1 MNDKKKPA
9 GPVYTVVERLEHTAD
24 LAIAV
29 RGRTVADVFSAAAAE
44 MFDMM
49 TIPPEHITI
58 RRRIDVESTD
68 SAGLLVD
75 WLNELIYLHETA
87 GETYTEFVI
96 EEITEDTL
104 IATVGGG
111 ETIQKKRTI
120 KAATY
125 HQLRLEKDDDC
136 VTAHIVFDV

>member
-1 MNDKKKPA
+1 MKAKDDDA
-9 GPVYTVVERLEHTAD
+9 GLVMPIVERIEHTAD

-29 RGRTVADVFSAAAAE
+29 RGRTVADIFSATAAD
-44 MFDMM
+44 MFDLM
-49 TIPPEHITI
+49 TIPPEKITI

-68 SAGLLVD
+68 RAGLLVD
-75 WLNELIYLHETA
+75 WLNELIYLHETT

-111 ETIQKKRTI
+111 KTVLKKRTI

-125 HQLRLEKDDDC
+125 HQLRLDIDENC
-136 VTAHIVFDV
+136 VSAHLVFDV

>member
-1 MNDKKKPA
+1 MTDKNKFT
-9 GPVYTVVERLEHTAD
+9 GFTIVERIEHTAD

-29 RGRTVADVFSAAAAE
+29 RGKTVADVFSAAAAE
-44 MFDMM
+44 MFNLM
-49 TIPPEHITI
+49 TVSPEKITI
-58 RRRIDVESTD
+58 RRRIDVDSTD

-96 EEITEDTL
+96 EEISEDSM

-111 ETIQKKRTI
+111 KTVQKKRTI

-125 HQLRLEKDDDC
+125 HQLRLDIDDDC
-136 VTAHIVFDV
+136 VTAHLVFDV